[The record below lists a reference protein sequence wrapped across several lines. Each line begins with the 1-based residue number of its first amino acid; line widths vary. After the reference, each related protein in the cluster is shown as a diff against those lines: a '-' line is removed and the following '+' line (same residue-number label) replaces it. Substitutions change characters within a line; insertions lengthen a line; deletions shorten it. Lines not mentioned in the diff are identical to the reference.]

1 MRIKP
6 TIMTS
11 EGMKQKCPRCDEFK
25 LLDEY
30 HNSKHTANGRQYYC
44 KPCQNEL
51 SKIKR
56 EHRKTHGPTVIVD
69 AKVCAKCKNKKPVSQ
84 FPIKRDA
91 ADGYVSYCKPC
102 WLIITRKAQQRQRQK
117 GTGL

>member
-11 EGMKQKCPRCDEFK
+11 EGLKQKCPMCDEFK
-25 LLDEY
+25 LLDEFHY
-30 HNSKHTANGRQYYC
+30 SKRNINNRQYYC
-44 KPCQNEL
+44 KPCQNNK
-51 SKIKR
+51 SKIRR
-56 EHRKTHGPTVIVD
+56 EHRKIHGPSIIID

-102 WLIITRKAQQRQRQK
+102 WLDVTRKAQKRQRDK
-117 GTGL
+117 ARSL